1 MGCTF
6 ALSYVSQDL
15 DEHKV
20 YSVNGV
26 KCYHESRRDKSL
38 APEVMGSMKHML
50 VTGARRRLHN
60 SVRSKQ
66 KPAARKFYVSP
77 NKDCLFEYS
86 SNYSTLRT
94 NPDKS
99 IEDLVLADK

>member
-6 ALSYVSQDL
+6 ALSDVSQDL
-15 DEHKV
+15 DEHRV
-20 YSVNGV
+20 YTANGV
-26 KCYHESRRDKSL
+26 KCYHESRKDKSL
-38 APEVMGSMKHML
+38 APEAMGIMKHML
-50 VTGARRRLHN
+50 VAGARKKLHN

-66 KPAARKFYVSP
+66 RPAIRKFYVSP
-77 NKDCLFEYS
+77 NKDCMFEYS